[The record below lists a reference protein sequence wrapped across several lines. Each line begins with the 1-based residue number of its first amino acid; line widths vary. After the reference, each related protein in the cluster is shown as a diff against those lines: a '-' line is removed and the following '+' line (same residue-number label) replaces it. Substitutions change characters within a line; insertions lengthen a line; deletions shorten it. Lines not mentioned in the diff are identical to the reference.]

1 MDKVSSY
8 DASAGTQDNMVFMN
22 NMNIDYTGADSTQG
36 YSTADGSATR
46 LRSRPSSAARWR
58 MPPTHRTAALATT
71 TTHFMAGTAAPKM
84 FVTKV
89 QMPTGSTAN
98 LPAIWML
105 NAQVAVQLPW
115 IGLRGCGELDVAE
128 VIETNTAQD
137 KVSTH
142 YYFYDGSVPGR

>member
-1 MDKVSSY
+1 
-8 DASAGTQDNMVFMN
+8 
-22 NMNIDYTGADSTQG
+22 
-36 YSTADGSATR
+36 
-46 LRSRPSSAARWR
+46 
-58 MPPTHRTAALATT
+58 
-71 TTHFMAGTAAPKM
+71 M

-105 NAQVAVQLPW
+105 NAQVVRASQYGCNCRGSGSV
-115 IGLRGCGELDVAE
+115 GGCGELDVAE

-142 YYFYDGSVPGR
+142 YYFYDGSVSPGGDNYAARPTDSAVTYVTIYDNSGEGVVKIIEIGGDDFDFSVDSVSADTVSTWLSASVENLIS